1 MMRMGPPQQGHG
13 SRRVSGMIS
22 SGSGAVACSGRW
34 TQSRARIFVML
45 ALRVELA
52 RVRIHNQ
59 YITRDARAM
68 AERNTLGHRS

>member
-22 SGSGAVACSGRW
+22 LGSGGVACSGRW

-52 RVRIHNQ
+52 SNP
-59 YITRDARAM
+59 
-68 AERNTLGHRS
+68 

>member
-22 SGSGAVACSGRW
+22 GSGVVGFSGRW
-34 TQSRARIFVML
+34 TQSKARIVRML

-52 RVRIHNQ
+52 SRP
-59 YITRDARAM
+59 
-68 AERNTLGHRS
+68 